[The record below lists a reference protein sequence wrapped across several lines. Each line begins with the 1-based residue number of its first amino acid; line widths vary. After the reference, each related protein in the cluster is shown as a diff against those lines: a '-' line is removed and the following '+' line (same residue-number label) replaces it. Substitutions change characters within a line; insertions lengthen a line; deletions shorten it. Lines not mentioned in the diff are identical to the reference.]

1 MQTIAVRKLTPETE
15 EICAIRL
22 VGGFDSER
30 KHYPAL
36 DLLRLENKRQLELIA
51 DYAEVGC
58 ALSLRTIEN
67 FIIGELVRA
76 DDLVFDG
83 VRYVFNVQGFSEP
96 KCLEYLVWE
105 VLAQIIEE

>member
-1 MQTIAVRKLTPETE
+1 MQIITVRKLTPETE

-30 KHYPAL
+30 NHYPAL
-36 DLLRLENKRQLELIA
+36 DLLRFENKRKLESIA
-51 DYAEVGC
+51 KHAAAGC
-58 ALSLRTIEN
+58 YISFRGIKNLV
-67 FIIGELVRA
+67 IGELLQA

-83 VRYVFNVQGFSEP
+83 VRYVFNVQSFSEP
-96 KCLEYLVWE
+96 SSLEYLVWE

>member
-1 MQTIAVRKLTPETE
+1 MQTVTVQRLTPETE
-15 EICAIRL
+15 DICAIRL

-36 DLLRLENKRQLELIA
+36 DLLRLENKKQLELIA

-58 ALSLRTIEN
+58 ALSVRTIEN

-76 DDLVFDG
+76 DDLVFDN
-83 VRYVFNVQGFSEP
+83 VRYVFDVQGFSEP
-96 KCLEYLVWE
+96 KSLEYLVWE